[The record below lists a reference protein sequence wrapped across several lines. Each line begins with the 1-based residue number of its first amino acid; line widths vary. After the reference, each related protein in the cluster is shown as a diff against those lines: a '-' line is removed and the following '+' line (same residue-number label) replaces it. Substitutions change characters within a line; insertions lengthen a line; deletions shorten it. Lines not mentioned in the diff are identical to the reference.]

1 MHQISKILSSLRA
14 DRRGVTAL
22 EYGLIA
28 AAIIVAIS
36 ATVFSLGSS
45 LNGSFS
51 SVNTSLTGPAASTGT
66 GVTNSGTAPIN

>member
-1 MHQISKILSSLRA
+1 MLHFMNQLLALRS

-36 ATVFSLGSS
+36 STVFSLGGSLNSTFASITSS
-45 LNGSFS
+45 L
-51 SVNTSLTGPAASTGT
+51 
-66 GVTNSGTAPIN
+66 

>member
-1 MHQISKILSSLRA
+1 MMHFLNPLLALHS

-36 ATVFSLGSS
+36 ATVFSLGTSLNTTFGSISSS
-45 LNGSFS
+45 L
-51 SVNTSLTGPAASTGT
+51 
-66 GVTNSGTAPIN
+66 